1 MIGPIGLIAKDAFPY
16 NNLNISNNSNNSNS
30 NIIMTTVP
38 TIALYQLG
46 VRNLKTYLFALL
58 FIAGNILLPQLCH
71 LVPQGG
77 LILLPIYFFTLVGA
91 YKYGLTVGLLTAV
104 LSPLV
109 NNVLFGMP
117 PAPMLP
123 VIMVKGTLLAA
134 IAAFVASRAASYAS
148 HNAVRTSNAV
158 SEATRA
164 SLILLLSLTTTV
176 VAAQLFG
183 SLFEWAYTGSLS
195 AALQDIALGWP
206 GLLLQIF
213 GGYLVLAFVLKK

>member
-148 HNAVRTSNAV
+148 HNVSGTS
-158 SEATRA
+158 RA
-164 SLILLLSLTTTV
+164 NLITLLSLVISV
-176 VAAQLFG
+176 VAAQILG

-195 AALQDIALGWP
+195 VALQDIALGWP

>member
-1 MIGPIGLIAKDAFPY
+1 
-16 NNLNISNNSNNSNS
+16 
-30 NIIMTTVP
+30 MTTTN

-91 YKYGLTVGLLTAV
+91 YKYGFTVGLLTAV

-109 NNVLFGMP
+109 NNLLFAMP
-117 PAPMLP
+117 AAPMLP
-123 VIMVKGTLLAA
+123 VIMVKGALLAA
-134 IAAFVASRAASYAS
+134 IAAFVASRA
-148 HNAVRTSNAV
+148 NLIMLV
-158 SEATRA
+158 SLVIA
-164 SLILLLSLTTTV
+164 V

-195 AALQDIALGWP
+195 AAIQDIALGWP
-206 GLLLQIF
+206 GLLLQVF
-213 GGYLVLAFVLKK
+213 GGYLVLSFVLKK

>member
-1 MIGPIGLIAKDAFPY
+1 
-16 NNLNISNNSNNSNS
+16 
-30 NIIMTTVP
+30 MTTTN

-91 YKYGLTVGLLTAV
+91 YKYGFTVGLLTAV

-109 NNVLFGMP
+109 NNLLFAMP
-117 PAPMLP
+117 AAQMLP

-134 IAAFVASRAASYAS
+134 IAAFVASRA
-148 HNAVRTSNAV
+148 NLIMLV
-158 SEATRA
+158 
-164 SLILLLSLTTTV
+164 SLIIAV

-183 SLFEWAYTGSLS
+183 LLFEWAYTGSLS
-195 AALQDIALGWP
+195 AAIQDIALGWP
-206 GLLLQIF
+206 GLLLQVF
-213 GGYLVLAFVLKK
+213 GGYLVLSFILKK